1 MRKFNEK
8 FGLTKL
14 SKLRFYGDHKK
25 EQLEKYKNSHMRPKK
40 SAFAMSILRN
50 EIPKLLNVT
59 FMLDCLGNP
68 NLLLQMSSSS
78 SATLTTNLAALKQK
92 PSNPNLLHR
101 ANSASMAI
109 TASTQSLN
117 SSNRATSHLP
127 QPPPVLNS
135 QTNDGTVCL
144 LYPNGHQAIVVSN
157 VFGYKIEKD
166 AAGTPSTGGM
176 NYRDDNSSLNGSVGT
191 AQVNSALTWQNYKN
205 SYSTIVYEQ
214 CSARKLLL
222 AKGITSQSAK
232 KQNET
237 DKMVM
242 TAKQLKQNASK
253 KLNAPLKRGQHAQH
267 ANNSQE
273 ALLTEPK
280 ILAII
285 TCTGYCVCYRPNGN
299 PRFICTESGGLLC
312 NKQGACVFQWK
323 WEDVSLYEFERFKNE
338 LNRDVNNF
346 LYSIEDCD

>member
-1 MRKFNEK
+1 
-8 FGLTKL
+8 
-14 SKLRFYGDHKK
+14 
-25 EQLEKYKNSHMRPKK
+25 
-40 SAFAMSILRN
+40 MSILRN

-68 NLLLQMSSSS
+68 NLLLQMSTSS

-109 TASTQSLN
+109 TASTQSLS

-191 AQVNSALTWQNYKN
+191 AQVNSALTWKNYKN
-205 SYSTIVYEQ
+205 SYSTIVY
-214 CSARKLLL
+214 
-222 AKGITSQSAK
+222 
-232 KQNET
+232 
-237 DKMVM
+237 
-242 TAKQLKQNASK
+242 
-253 KLNAPLKRGQHAQH
+253 
-267 ANNSQE
+267 
-273 ALLTEPK
+273 
-280 ILAII
+280 
-285 TCTGYCVCYRPNGN
+285 
-299 PRFICTESGGLLC
+299 
-312 NKQGACVFQWK
+312 
-323 WEDVSLYEFERFKNE
+323 
-338 LNRDVNNF
+338 
-346 LYSIEDCD
+346 